1 MMMKIFGAVLIVSG
15 GYLIGKIRTL
25 QWSRRLNALTEIA
38 ELFREFDRNLREYRV
53 SLMDSLQGKGELADA
68 ILSGTPIKGLLHEDH
83 RKLESTVCQLK
94 IGSYQES
101 VAVSAAFLTYLD
113 GTIRTLQEETV
124 SSGKALPLVTGAI
137 GLLIAVFL
145 F

>member
-68 ILSGTPIKGLLHEDH
+68 ILSGTPIK
-83 RKLESTVCQLK
+83 
-94 IGSYQES
+94 
-101 VAVSAAFLTYLD
+101 TYN
-113 GTIRTLQEETV
+113 
-124 SSGKALPLVTGAI
+124 
-137 GLLIAVFL
+137 F
-145 F
+145 